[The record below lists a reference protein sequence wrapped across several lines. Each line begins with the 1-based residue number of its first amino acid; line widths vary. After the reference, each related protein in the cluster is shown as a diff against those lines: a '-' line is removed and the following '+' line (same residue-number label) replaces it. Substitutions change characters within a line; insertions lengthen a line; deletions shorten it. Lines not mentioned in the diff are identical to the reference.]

1 MFDKV
6 RIISDVIIC
15 YKVFFFVK
23 EMKKMEFIGFDE
35 FVMRLFFDVKERFKD
50 VCRRVIDVFVNEVF
64 KMVDCI
70 LVM

>member
-70 LVM
+70 LVI